1 MIKDYRSASVQ
12 ILFQTEFQKLQL
24 NYVRGRFFLKS
35 NLKTSIKSRITVL
48 TDQVTRLRLRLDYII
63 KHTSG
68 KKRTKLN
75 YDF

>member
-24 NYVRGRFFLKS
+24 NYVRGSFFLKS

-68 KKRTKLN
+68 KNKN
-75 YDF
+75 QIDY